1 MTYLPNA
8 LNVYET
14 YTYNLKLYMIRPEHT
29 PLMEENIKTPGK
41 ATLIIDNA
49 GAANYNINNLE
60 QQYVVGHNR
69 VRNTFVNRFTIQV
82 AEPNGVTLL
91 DTIRRSAA
99 AMGIIDHKQA
109 VYILV
114 IEFNGRKADGKA
126 SKHPQVFYYPI
137 KITDFQFKVDEGGTN
152 YNITAI
158 ENSTAAYN
166 YLNNVI
172 KNQVTILAST
182 VGEFFELFNE
192 VANKAAKE
200 AIVYSLD
207 QLFADTFEIT
217 FDDLISDWEQWE
229 FQALTEELT
238 QDNINIISAGAGS
251 GQSKLQITI
260 SNGSNLTDIVNIIL
274 SQTAEYKQI
283 VLEGGG
289 AARPRPNEEV
299 TSDLSQLP
307 VFHKVVTNVTYGD
320 YDWLRGD
327 YIKDNQYKIVKYIK
341 PEVILSPAQYI
352 GGITDASIQARR
364 VQALKDKGL
373 LRKRY
378 DYIFTGAN
386 TEVLDFDIQIDY
398 AYYHTTPYGGGQ
410 LGAANITQPTQAGA
424 NENVLGNLIDNI
436 KEMKLSIS
444 NLERTQRTNQFN
456 VANVRA
462 PEDVGFGN
470 RTNINA
476 LKLTIADTTNLI
488 NQATEDFREQA
499 AALGIHLQESG
510 MTGSEIA
517 MALRFAQDV
526 ISDGDTA
533 GSDNDNTGGHLKF
546 GALVTN
552 LENQADLMSIE
563 IGIRGDPYWLGRP
576 NSFYTATGLHNGD
589 NLADFERGSNGFY
602 LKCALPY
609 PYEDASGRRKP
620 NVEYEISGFY
630 TVIDVITRYTGGKF
644 TMYLNAVRDLGTNT
658 PTVQDELDAQSKDN
672 NREQNSDMGKTSDD
686 PAASAELARI
696 RTETANATRP
706 DA

>member
-8 LNVYET
+8 LNVYDT
-14 YTYNLKLYMIRPEHT
+14 YTYNLKLYMIRPTDT
-29 PLMEENIKTPGK
+29 PNMELNISTGGRS
-41 ATLIIDNA
+41 TLIIDNA
-49 GAANYNINNLE
+49 GIANYNINNLE

-82 AEPNGVTLL
+82 AEANGVTLL

-114 IEFNGRKADGKA
+114 IEFNGRKSDGKA

-192 VANKAAKE
+192 IANKSAKD
-200 AIVYSLD
+200 AIVYSVD

-217 FDDLISDWEQWE
+217 FDDSISDWEQWE
-229 FQALTEELT
+229 FQAITEELT
-238 QDNINIISAGAGS
+238 QDNVNIISAGVTT

-283 VLEGGG
+283 VLDGGG
-289 AARPRPNEEV
+289 TARSQPSEEV
-299 TSDLSQLP
+299 TSDLSRLP
-307 VFHKVVTNVTYGD
+307 VFHKVVSNVTYGD

-327 YIKDNQYKIVKYIK
+327 YTKKTQYKVVPYIK
-341 PEVILSPAQYI
+341 PEQILSPVAYLE
-352 GGITDASIQARR
+352 GITDASIQARR
-364 VQALKDKGL
+364 VRALMDKNL

-410 LGAANITQPTQAGA
+410 LGDANITAPPQAAGTQSA
-424 NENVLGNLIDNI
+424 LGKLIDEV
-436 KEMKLSIS
+436 KETRSRIS
-444 NLERTQRTNQFN
+444 ALEGTQIPAQRS
-456 VANVRA
+456 ANA
-462 PEDVGFGN
+462 LQPGEAGFGN
-470 RTNINA
+470 LAGVAATLATTSRALNIEITSLRT
-476 LKLTIADTTNLI
+476 
-488 NQATEDFREQA
+488 A
-499 AALGIHLQESG
+499 ANDIDQLLRVSG
-510 MTGSEIA
+510 MSESEVA

-526 ISDGDTA
+526 ISDGDAA
-533 GSDNDNTGGHLKF
+533 GSDNDNSGGHLKF

-552 LENQADLMSIE
+552 IENQADLMTIE
-563 IGIRGDPYWLGRP
+563 LGIRGDPYWLGRP
-576 NSFYTATGLHNGD
+576 NSFYNTALQNGE

-609 PYEDASGRRKP
+609 PYEDANGRRKP

-658 PTVQDELDAQSKDN
+658 PTAQDVLDGRPTNSPHAVDSNTTNQPIDAAALAALFQPLQSGIN
-672 NREQNSDMGKTSDD
+672 
-686 PAASAELARI
+686 
-696 RTETANATRP
+696 
-706 DA
+706 

>member
-14 YTYNLKLYMIRPEHT
+14 YTYNLKLYMIRPSDT
-29 PLMEENIKTPGK
+29 PNMETNISTRGK
-41 ATLIIDNA
+41 STLIIDNA
-49 GAANYNINNLE
+49 GIANYNINNLE

-69 VRNTFVNRFTIQV
+69 VRNTFLNRFTMQV
-82 AEPNGVTLL
+82 AEANGVTLL

-114 IEFNGRKADGKA
+114 IEFNGRKADGLA
-126 SKHPQVFYYPI
+126 SKHPQVFYYPV

-192 VANKAAKE
+192 VANQSAKD
-200 AIVYSLD
+200 AIVYSTD
-207 QLFADTFEIT
+207 QLFADTFEVT
-217 FDDLISDWEQWE
+217 FDDSISEWKQWE
-229 FQALTEELT
+229 FQAISEELT
-238 QDNINIISAGAGS
+238 QDNVNIISAGAGL

-283 VLEGGG
+283 VLNGGG
-289 AARPRPNEEV
+289 TARSQPSEEV

-307 VFHKVVTNVTYGD
+307 VFHKVVTNVTYGN

-327 YIKDNQYKIVKYIK
+327 YTKDNKYKVVKYIK
-341 PEVILSPAQYI
+341 AEQILSPVAYRE
-352 GGITDASIQARR
+352 GITNSSIQARR
-364 VQALKDKGL
+364 VRALMDNDL

-386 TEVLDFDIQIDY
+386 TEILDFDIKIDY
-398 AYYHTTPYGGGQ
+398 AYYHTTPYGGGY
-410 LGAANITQPTQAGA
+410 LGTANITAPPQAVGTQSPLGKLI
-424 NENVLGNLIDNI
+424 NEVKEI
-436 KEMKLSIS
+436 KSRIS
-444 NLERTQRTNQFN
+444 GLESTQIPAQRT
-456 VANVRA
+456 ANA
-462 PEDVGFGN
+462 LQPSDSGFGN
-470 RTNINA
+470 LAGPAAILA
-476 LKLTIADTTNLI
+476 TTNL
-488 NQATEDFREQA
+488 
-499 AALGIHLQESG
+499 LLQEESTLLRTAANDIDQLLRVSG
-510 MTGSEIA
+510 MSESEIA

-526 ISDGDTA
+526 ISDGDAA
-533 GSDNDNTGGHLKF
+533 GSDNDNSGGHLKF

-552 LENQADLMSIE
+552 IENQADLMTIE
-563 IGIRGDPYWLGRP
+563 LGIRGDPYWLGQP
-576 NSFYTATGLHNGD
+576 NSFYNTALQNGD
-589 NLADFERGSNGFY
+589 NLANFERGSNGFY

-658 PTVQDELDAQSKDN
+658 PTVQDVLDGQQTSNPRPKNSNIITPPLDAAALAALFQPS
-672 NREQNSDMGKTSDD
+672 QNSNT
-686 PAASAELARI
+686 
-696 RTETANATRP
+696 
-706 DA
+706 